1 MIESMRCVSV
11 ALTFILVSLAHAQEA
26 AACSF
31 PPESSTA
38 YPMADGEHVFVMQM
52 HDGDL
57 APYPTSGLYARN
69 APSTPIWEWQG
80 RYLYNAESKIFSHDG
95 RFMVRAMESESAAL
109 QVYDRGKLARA
120 FPLSLFVT
128 DLSAFGRIPMLPCSD
143 VNWYRDLRF
152 DGESSRLVA
161 DSIDSRIV
169 TVDVATGEVL
179 ERREIEFLSIQAD
192 TELVDGTR
200 LQVNEIGTCGTVE
213 IVRVSHRGEPADGP
227 ALTGSFHGL
236 KSNGERVYPTG
247 RTLSLHSIRI
257 LRRQPDVDLSK
268 HGYILFRID
277 LEDGSALFLELR
289 DLSASPEYDESL
301 CGRDSAGE
309 RTIVRMSEV
318 AAMRFGTR

>member
-1 MIESMRCVSV
+1 MIESLRSVSV
-11 ALTFILVSLAHAQEA
+11 AFTFILVSLAHTHEA

-38 YPMADGEHVFVMQM
+38 FPMADGEHVFVMQM
-52 HDGDL
+52 RDGDL

-69 APSTPIWEWQG
+69 APSTPVWKWQG
-80 RYLYNAESKIFSHDG
+80 RYLNSAESKIFSHDG
-95 RFMVRAMESESAAL
+95 RFVVRAMESKSAAL
-109 QVYDRGKLARA
+109 QVFDRGKLARA

-128 DLSAFGRIPMLPCSD
+128 DLTAFGRVPELPCSS

-161 DSIDSRIV
+161 DSIDGRIV

-179 ERREIEFLSIQAD
+179 DRREIQFLSIQAD

-200 LQVNEIGTCGTVE
+200 LQLNEVGTCGTVE

-236 KSNGERVYPTG
+236 KPNGERVYPTG
-247 RTLSLHSIRI
+247 NTLSLHRIRM
-257 LRRQPDVDLSK
+257 LRRQPDAELSK
-268 HGYILFRID
+268 QSYILFRID
-277 LEDGSALFLELR
+277 LEDGSAQFLELR
-289 DLSASPEYDESL
+289 DGSAFPEYDKSL

-318 AAMRFGTR
+318 AVMQFGTR